1 MEGKERGRRGGGRGR
16 EGREGKER
24 GREGVGEE
32 CKMVK
37 RGETLE
43 EDKHWLTF
51 HPVALKVFPAQP
63 TVMVLSHI
71 PGRVATRK
79 NVCHEQ

>member
-1 MEGKERGRRGGGRGR
+1 M
-16 EGREGKER
+16 
-24 GREGVGEE
+24 
-32 CKMVK
+32 K

-63 TVMVLSHI
+63 TVIVLSHI
-71 PGRVATRK
+71 PGRVATHGK
-79 NVCHEQ
+79 MFAMNSSSKIHSVTYTTSGPMA